1 MHPGSQGDGI
11 CSELDTPA
19 DLADFDPMTTWAW
32 QPFIEIAA
40 IGTSPVAYTI
50 PHEFIIIK
58 HRKNGNFVT
67 IQQLYVLGDNVF
79 IK

>member
-40 IGTSPVAYTI
+40 ISMNPVAYTI
-50 PHEFIIIK
+50 PREFIIIK
-58 HRKNGNFVT
+58 HRKIV
-67 IQQLYVLGDNVF
+67 IL
-79 IK
+79 

>member
-40 IGTSPVAYTI
+40 IGGTSPVAYTI

-58 HRKNGNFVT
+58 HKKMV
-67 IQQLYVLGDNVF
+67 IL
-79 IK
+79 